1 MSESGGNANGL
12 VMAPE
17 LMGAKGLLH
26 FAKDPLEAFS
36 TARARYGDAVSFTQ
50 LRGRYVLLSRPEAI
64 EAVLH
69 HKGGE
74 FQKDFFTRDL
84 GTILGQG
91 LLNAEGELWRR
102 RRKLMAPTF
111 QPREL
116 AAFGETMLA
125 CTDDLLRSF
134 ELGAVRDLHADAMH
148 LALDIVVRT
157 LFGAKLARF
166 DDVERAIDVVTTE
179 YRLLWHTW
187 RAMIPRW
194 VPLPSHGRLARV
206 RAELDAILLE
216 VIEQKRKTPGKD
228 LLSHLLALTDDEGH
242 GLTDT
247 ELRDEAMTLFLAGHE
262 TTALAFTYT
271 FRLLAAHPE
280 IDAKVLD
287 ELDAVLG
294 GRAPTQ
300 ADVERLPYTSAMV
313 RESLRLYPPVW
324 AMGRYAIEPVEV
336 AGIAIPKDT
345 HVILSQWVVQHDA
358 RWFPEPER
366 FRPERWLS
374 GETAGLH
381 RFAYFP
387 FGGGPRVCVGQH
399 FALLELVLVVA
410 RVLQSVRFEI
420 APGEELAL
428 GPVVTLRPRG
438 PVRLRVKPREGVA
451 RRVPPPTSI
460 ASQTP
465 YASS

>member
-1 MSESGGNANGL
+1 MSETGGNATGL
-12 VMAPE
+12 VVVPE

-26 FAKDPLEAFS
+26 FAKDPLAGFS
-36 TARARYGDAVSFTQ
+36 DARARYGDTVTFTQ
-50 LRGRYVLLSRPEAI
+50 LRGTYAMLSHPDAI

-91 LLNAEGELWRR
+91 LLNAEGDLWRR

-116 AAFGETMLA
+116 AAFGEAMLA
-125 CTDDLLRSF
+125 CTDELVGSF
-134 ELGAVRDLHADAMH
+134 EPGEVRDLHADAMH
-148 LALDIVVRT
+148 ITLDIVVRT
-157 LFGAKLARF
+157 LFGAKLERF
-166 DDVERAIDVVTTE
+166 EDVERALEVITTE

-216 VIEQKRKTPGKD
+216 VIEQKRQRPGKD
-228 LLSHLLALTDDEGH
+228 LLSHLIALTDDEGK

-247 ELRDEAMTLFLAGHE
+247 EVRDEAMTLFLAGHE
-262 TTALAFTYT
+262 TTALGFTYT
-271 FRLLAAHPE
+271 FWLLATHPE
-280 IDAKVLD
+280 IDVKVVD
-287 ELDAVLG
+287 EVESVLG
-294 GRAPTQ
+294 GRPPTQ
-300 ADVERLPYTSAMV
+300 ADVERLPYTTAMV

-324 AMGRYAIEPVEV
+324 AMGRFASAPVAI
-336 AGIAIPKDT
+336 AGVTIPKDT
-345 HVILSQWVVQHDA
+345 HVIMSQWVVQRDE

-374 GETAGLH
+374 GETASLP

-410 RVLQSVRFEI
+410 RVLQSVRFETV
-420 APGEELAL
+420 PGDELAL

-438 PVRLRVKPREGVA
+438 PVRLRIARREG
-451 RRVPPPTSI
+451 RSRHPPTFT
-460 ASQTP
+460 ASQRA
-465 YASS
+465 YSSSTD

>member
-1 MSESGGNANGL
+1 MSGSVGNAKSL
-12 VMAPE
+12 VIAPE
-17 LMGAKGLLH
+17 LMGARGLLH
-26 FAKDPLEAFS
+26 FAMDPLGAFS
-36 TARARYGDAVSFTQ
+36 TARSRYGDAVAFTQ
-50 LRGRYVLLSRPEAI
+50 LRGHYVLLSHPEGV

-91 LLNAEGELWRR
+91 LLNAEGDLWRR

-116 AAFGETMLA
+116 AAFGDTMLA
-125 CTDDLLRSF
+125 CTDELLRSF
-134 ELGAVRDLHADAMH
+134 APDEVRDLHADAMH

-157 LFGAKLARF
+157 LFGAKLERF

-194 VPLPSHGRLARV
+194 VPLPSHARLARV

-216 VIEQKRKTPGKD
+216 VIEQKRRAPGKD
-228 LLSHLLALTDDEGH
+228 LLSRLLALTDDEGQ
-242 GLTDT
+242 GLTDR
-247 ELRDEAMTLFLAGHE
+247 EVRDEAMTLFLAGHE
-262 TTALAFTYT
+262 TTALGLTYT
-271 FRLLAAHPE
+271 FRLLATHPE
-280 IDAKVLD
+280 IDAKVMA
-287 ELDAVLG
+287 ELDTVLG

-300 ADVERLPYTSAMV
+300 ADLERLPYTSAMV

-324 AMGRYAIEPVEV
+324 AMGRFAIEAVEV
-336 AGIAIPKDT
+336 AGITVPQGT
-345 HVILSQWVVQHDA
+345 HVLMSQWVVQRDA
-358 RWFPEPER
+358 RWFPEPEQ

-374 GETAGLH
+374 GETASLH

-410 RVLQSVRFEI
+410 RMLQKVRFET
-420 APGEELAL
+420 APGEGLAL

-438 PVRLRVKPREGVA
+438 PVRLRVVPRRGSSQRTDA
-451 RRVPPPTSI
+451 YRREAEISH
-460 ASQTP
+460 A
-465 YASS
+465 

>member
-1 MSESGGNANGL
+1 MPESGGSAK
-12 VMAPE
+12 VPVIAPE
-17 LMGAKGLLH
+17 LMGARGLLH

-36 TARARYGDAVSFTQ
+36 TARARYGDAVTFTQ
-50 LRGRYVLLSRPEAI
+50 LRGAYVMLSHPEAI

-74 FQKDFFTRDL
+74 LQKDFFTRDL

-91 LLNAEGELWRR
+91 LLNAEGEPWRQ

-116 AAFGETMLA
+116 GSFVEAMLA
-125 CTDDLLRSF
+125 CTDELVRSF
-134 ELGAVRDLHADAMH
+134 EPGQVRDLHADAMH

-157 LFGAKLARF
+157 LFGAKLERF
-166 DDVERAIDVVTTE
+166 ADVERALEVVTTE

-187 RAMIPRW
+187 RAMVPRW
-194 VPLPSHGRLARV
+194 VPLPSHGRLSRV
-206 RAELDAILLE
+206 RAELDEILLE
-216 VIEQKRKTPGKD
+216 VIEQKRRTPGKD
-228 LLSHLLALTDDEGH
+228 LLSHLLALTDEEGH
-242 GLTDT
+242 GMTDV
-247 ELRDEAMTLFLAGHE
+247 EVRDEAMTLFLAGHE
-262 TTALAFTYT
+262 TTALALTYT
-271 FRLLAAHPE
+271 WRLLATHPE
-280 IDAKVLD
+280 ADEKLASELETVL
-287 ELDAVLG
+287 A

-300 ADVERLPYTSAMV
+300 ADVEQLPFTSAVV
-313 RESLRLYPPVW
+313 RESLRLFPPVW
-324 AMGRYAIEPVEV
+324 AMGRFATQPVEV
-336 AGIAIPKDT
+336 GGIAVPGNT
-345 HVILSQWVVQHDA
+345 HVILSQWVVQRDA

-374 GETAGLH
+374 GETTGLP

-410 RVLQSVRFEI
+410 RVMQATRFETV
-420 APGEELAL
+420 PGEELGL

-438 PVRLRVKPREGVA
+438 PVRLRTSRRA
-451 RRVPPPTSI
+451 RPSTYMSL
-460 ASQTP
+460 TP
-465 YASS
+465 